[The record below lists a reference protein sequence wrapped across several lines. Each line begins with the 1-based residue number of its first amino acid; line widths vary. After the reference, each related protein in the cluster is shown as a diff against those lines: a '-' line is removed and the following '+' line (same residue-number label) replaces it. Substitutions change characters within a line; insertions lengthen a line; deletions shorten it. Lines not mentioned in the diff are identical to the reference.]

1 MNIHLRRIAIGPCVK
16 VATILYGLMGIIMI
30 PFFLV
35 AALMDPEMKGFGI
48 AFAFFLPIIY
58 AVIGAIGGL
67 IGSAIY
73 NGVAGMVGG
82 FEFELEEIPGRSS
95 PAASFDAPRASHP

>member
-30 PFFLV
+30 PFFLL
-35 AALMDPEMKGFGI
+35 AALMDPDMKGFGM
-48 AFAFFLPIIY
+48 AFALFLPIIY
-58 AVIGAIGGL
+58 AVIGAIAGL

-73 NGVAGMVGG
+73 NGIAGMVGG
-82 FEFELEEIPGRSS
+82 FEFELEELPGRSGL
-95 PAASFDAPRASHP
+95 AASYDAPGASHP